1 MRKIRLKVAVG
12 LYLPILKTIR
22 STQSNAALY
31 RIFKLPSIIKV
42 TQQFSDAGYFL
53 TRQTEKYCQR

>member
-1 MRKIRLKVAVG
+1 MRKKRLKVAMD

-22 STQSNAALY
+22 STQSNAALS

-53 TRQTEKYCQR
+53 TRQT